1 MAKFIFRLESIL
13 KLKEQQK
20 KELELELAKI
30 RVKRIEAENELIN
43 IIREKEERRQK
54 IIKPHSIQVSNYQVE
69 YYYLDFLDKKI
80 ENQNKKIDRIKK
92 LEHSVINDLLKITKE
107 KKIIEKFKERKKE
120 AFDKENLRLENL
132 FLDDLSQRIK
142 THLKLSE

>member
-80 ENQNKKIDRIKK
+80 ENQNKKIERIQK
-92 LEHSVINDLLKITKE
+92 LEHSIINDLLKITKE

>member
-1 MAKFIFRLESIL
+1 M
-13 KLKEQQK
+13 
-20 KELELELAKI
+20 
-30 RVKRIEAENELIN
+30 
-43 IIREKEERRQK
+43 
-54 IIKPHSIQVSNYQVE
+54 
-69 YYYLDFLDKKI
+69 
-80 ENQNKKIDRIKK
+80 
-92 LEHSVINDLLKITKE
+92 LKITKE